1 MFFIIG
7 AYANIRG
14 TILHWPQ
21 AFVRASK
28 YVALFALLLLPFFEP
43 VGLRHV
49 ISSIFGTKYLV
60 MQVVAIAVIA
70 VLYVFRTPR
79 DKFGLLVVA
88 IVSFILL
95 TMAANERMRRL
106 RIYAKWLYD

>member
-1 MFFIIG
+1 MAPSFRPRLQ
-7 AYANIRG
+7 IRSP
-14 TILHWPQ
+14 L
-21 AFVRASK
+21 RAPA
-28 YVALFALLLLPFFEP
+28 VAVFEP

-95 TMAANERMRRL
+95 TTAANERMRRL

>member
-1 MFFIIG
+1 
-7 AYANIRG
+7 
-14 TILHWPQ
+14 
-21 AFVRASK
+21 
-28 YVALFALLLLPFFEP
+28 
-43 VGLRHV
+43 
-49 ISSIFGTKYLV
+49 

-79 DKFGLLVVA
+79 DKFGLLVVT

-95 TMAANERMRRL
+95 TTAANERMRRL

>member
-1 MFFIIG
+1 
-7 AYANIRG
+7 
-14 TILHWPQ
+14 
-21 AFVRASK
+21 
-28 YVALFALLLLPFFEP
+28 
-43 VGLRHV
+43 
-49 ISSIFGTKYLV
+49 

-95 TMAANERMRRL
+95 TTAANERMRRL

>member
-1 MFFIIG
+1 MLI
-7 AYANIRG
+7 AG
-14 TILHWPQ
+14 TKPGDRWY
-21 AFVRASK
+21 RER
-28 YVALFALLLLPFFEP
+28 LLL
-43 VGLRHV
+43 
-49 ISSIFGTKYLV
+49 I
-60 MQVVAIAVIA
+60 VAIAVIA

-95 TMAANERMRRL
+95 TTAANERMRRL